1 MKLKKI
7 LFAFLAFF
15 IVAVAGTVIYAKWFV
30 ESTPRFNGRLTQ
42 IAPAQLDG
50 WEVYEI
56 PIGDTPGMIEYVTNL
71 LKFDQ
76 VVSRQYRKG
85 DLAVTFYAA
94 YWSPGK
100 RSPID
105 AGGHNPDACWVDNG
119 WTRVG
124 REFAVAGTRVGGR
137 ELRPY
142 ELGRYEREGI
152 QLPVMFWHLVNGD
165 VHAYKDHRQGWREG
179 FAGVFFRLPKR
190 IEDLKRLGL
199 NQRAEQVFV
208 RVSFDGQDLE
218 KVLANPDFHNLMS
231 RFGELGIFTDQS
243 WAGFEQE
250 KLASPQ
256 K

>member
-1 MKLKKI
+1 MTLKKI
-7 LFAFLAFF
+7 LVSFLAVF
-15 IVAVAGTVIYAKWFV
+15 ILAVAGTVVYAKWFV
-30 ESTPRFNGRLTQ
+30 ESTPRFNGDLAK
-42 IAPAQLDG
+42 IAPAKLDG
-50 WEVYEI
+50 WEVEEI
-56 PIGDTPGMIEYVTNL
+56 PIGNTPGMIEYVKKL

-85 DLAVTFYAA
+85 SLAITFYAA
-94 YWSPGK
+94 YWAPGR

-124 REFAVAGTRVGGR
+124 REFSVVGTKIAGR

-142 ELGRYEREGI
+142 ELGRYEREGVK
-152 QLPVMFWHLVNGD
+152 LPVMFWHLVNGD

-179 FAGVFFRLPKR
+179 FAGVIFRLPKR
-190 IEDLKRLGL
+190 IEDLRRLGL
-199 NQRAEQVFV
+199 NQRAEQIFM

-218 KVLANPDFHNLMS
+218 AVLRNPDFHNFMS
-231 RFGELGIFTDQS
+231 RFGELGIFTDQTWS
-243 WAGFEQE
+243 GFETE
-250 KLASPQ
+250 KASA